1 MAYVCICHFFFVILQ
16 PKQKFNQISHDHMAT
31 PQKKKRVLVTFV
43 EAGFGHITTA
53 NSIATAIEALQDPNI
68 EVIRKY
74 TFKDDPKLRKIEK
87 SFVRDVKWAN
97 TFPWHNYIQMAA
109 THIGGIHNSLPFVVS
124 LLYRRASEIYLKQ
137 LEEIRPDIIIDTHYL
152 TSFLATMYRD
162 TIDPHVKVVTYDPD
176 NDVHNWW
183 NIRVDKFIVNCRLAF
198 HDALEHDFTRKQL
211 MIVPFVTR
219 KEIMEV
225 TEDKSFYRAKYDLQ
239 QDRFTVMVAAGGY
252 GKSGMNRVVDAL
264 MLAKHPITVI
274 AICGTNKR
282 LYKRLERLKKH
293 VAPRIDLRPY
303 EFVDKVY
310 ELNRAADV
318 FITKGGPNAM
328 LDSAL
333 MGVPIGVFYCASPIE
348 YHSMHLFTSILNC
361 GRFFKRSARILRWV
375 NECVANP
382 SILDIYREAAQ
393 EVRDAGNGAVQ
404 IAQFIQT
411 YE

>member
-1 MAYVCICHFFFVILQ
+1 MTEQHR
-16 PKQKFNQISHDHMAT
+16 
-31 PQKKKRVLVTFV
+31 KKRVLVTYV

-53 NSIATAIEALQDPNI
+53 NSIADAIENLHDPNI

-74 TFKDDPKLRKIEK
+74 TFKDDPHLRKIEK
-87 SFVRDVKWAN
+87 SFIRDVKWAN

-109 THIGGIHNSLPFVVS
+109 THIGGIHESLPFVVS
-124 LLYRRASEIYLKQ
+124 TFYRRARKTYLNMLAEIQ
-137 LEEIRPDIIIDTHYL
+137 PDIIIDTHYL
-152 TSFLATMYRD
+152 TSFLATQYRD
-162 TIDPHVKVVTYDPD
+162 EYDSHVKVVTYDPD

-198 HDALEHDFTRKQL
+198 HDALEHDFTRQQL

-219 KEIMEV
+219 KEIMDV
-225 TEDKSFYRAKYDLQ
+225 TESKAFYRTKYDLPQ
-239 QDRFTVMVAAGGY
+239 ERFTVMVAAGGY

-264 MLAKHPITVI
+264 MFVKHPITVI

-282 LYKRLERLKKH
+282 LYRRLQRMKSA
-293 VAPRIDLRPY
+293 VAPHIDLRPY

-310 ELNRAADV
+310 ELNRASDV
-318 FITKGGPNAM
+318 LITKGGPNAM

-361 GRFFKRSARILRWV
+361 GRFFKRSHRIVRWI

-382 SILDIYREAAQ
+382 SILDIYKEAEQ